1 MAKTVIVT
9 KGLPLKEGQMKVIK
23 KTLRE
28 QGGDYR
34 GATYD
39 PKTGKGK
46 CL

>member
-1 MAKTVIVT
+1 MAKTVTVQ
-9 KGLPLKEGQMKVIK
+9 KGLSKRECQAAVIR

-46 CL
+46 CT